1 MINFVKNTLKLDRFK
16 ENILLIIFWIAL
28 ILSLNTFPPSF
39 LLQKDYLIKNLFTI
53 EANKGFSNLFEIA
66 RFCFTFFV
74 TNLFLIFMLLKTK
87 YKKSY
92 VNLFY
97 MLIFLFYLIGLGTLN
112 FDNLFNIER
121 IFLTIF
127 AISGLLIFQVCINI
141 NDYKNLEKI
150 YNIFLLIL
158 IFILSVVFVFYYF
171 IYFKEWF
178 YTSESWYLYNSQ
190 AWSKLFFND
199 PNIRVTGLSRI
210 GLILLIF
217 LITFKS
223 FFKDKKY
230 FYLFFFILVA
240 CIWSIQSRMST
251 YALPIIIIFLTFVF
265 ENKLKFNL
273 FKNYLLI
280 ALCSII
286 FFEMVIK
293 NVKIDYNKKNSI
305 LINEINYKKVKEKI
319 LNERKNIL
327 NKIKNTEDE
336 NEILKLKEEL
346 NVLNEIIEEGKS
358 GKLISKIKTRFNET
372 RLNPVLDK
380 SLASSRFEIWNIALD
395 NYNFKKVFGYGPQ
408 ADRYQIL
415 TKENILKNKK
425 YKNKDGYMTNASNA
439 LLYAFLC
446 GGYPALI
453 TLILFYIYIL
463 YLFCLFIKKKLYLKN
478 DNLLNCSIGVIFF
491 LLLRN
496 LAENSNMI
504 YSVDFILFLI
514 SAAIFELK
522 VSNKKN

>member
-1 MINFVKNTLKLDRFK
+1 
-16 ENILLIIFWIAL
+16 
-28 ILSLNTFPPSF
+28 
-39 LLQKDYLIKNLFTI
+39 
-53 EANKGFSNLFEIA
+53 
-66 RFCFTFFV
+66 
-74 TNLFLIFMLLKTK
+74 
-87 YKKSY
+87 
-92 VNLFY
+92 